1 MDLQIVCIITENQ
14 SDVGAFADFKDDTPS
29 APTAA
34 PAEMAAP
41 VVAPP
46 IPAAPLVA
54 SAPAAPVVAPPA
66 APVPSAATARSGG
79 ERVFASPLARRL
91 AAEKGLDLAV

>member
-1 MDLQIVCIITENQ
+1 MA
-14 SDVGAFADFKDDTPS
+14 AFADFKDDMPA

-34 PAEMAAP
+34 PAEMTAPVGAPPTPAAP
-41 VVAPP
+41 V
-46 IPAAPLVA
+46 VA

-66 APVPSAATARSGG
+66 VPIPSAATARSGG
-79 ERVFASPLARRL
+79 ERVFASPLARRV

>member
-1 MDLQIVCIITENQ
+1 
-14 SDVGAFADFKDDTPS
+14 VGAFADFKDDTLA

-41 VVAPP
+41 PT
-46 IPAAPLVA
+46 PAAPVVA

-66 APVPSAATARSGG
+66 VPVPSAATARSGG
-79 ERVFASPLARRL
+79 ERVFASPLARRV

>member
-1 MDLQIVCIITENQ
+1 MDLQLVCIITVNQ
-14 SDVGAFADFKDDTPS
+14 SDVGAFADFKDDTLA

-41 VVAPP
+41 AVAPP
-46 IPAAPLVA
+46 TPAAPVVA
-54 SAPAAPVVAPPA
+54 SAPVVAPPA

-79 ERVFASPLARRL
+79 ERVFASPLARRV

>member
-1 MDLQIVCIITENQ
+1 MDLQLVCIITANQ
-14 SDVGAFADFKDDTPS
+14 SDVEAFAGFKDDTPA

-34 PAEMAAP
+34 PAELAAP
-41 VVAPP
+41 VVT
-46 IPAAPLVA
+46 PAAPVVA
-54 SAPAAPVVAPPA
+54 SAPAAPVVVPPA

-79 ERVFASPLARRL
+79 ERVFASPLARRV

>member
-1 MDLQIVCIITENQ
+1 
-14 SDVGAFADFKDDTPS
+14 VGAFADFKDDTPA

-34 PAEMAAP
+34 SAEMVAPPTPAAP
-41 VVAPP
+41 V
-46 IPAAPLVA
+46 VA

-79 ERVFASPLARRL
+79 ERVFASPLARRV

>member
-1 MDLQIVCIITENQ
+1 M
-14 SDVGAFADFKDDTPS
+14 GAFADFKDDMPA

-41 VVAPP
+41 PT
-46 IPAAPLVA
+46 PAAPVVA
-54 SAPAAPVVAPPA
+54 SAPAAPVVVPPA
-66 APVPSAATARSGG
+66 VPVPSAATARSGG
-79 ERVFASPLARRL
+79 ERVFASPLARRV

>member
-1 MDLQIVCIITENQ
+1 MDLQLVCIITANQ
-14 SDVGAFADFKDDTPS
+14 SDVEAFADFKDDTPA
-29 APTAA
+29 APAAA
-34 PAEMAAP
+34 PAEVAAP

-46 IPAAPLVA
+46 TPAAPVVA

-66 APVPSAATARSGG
+66 APVSSAGTARSDG
-79 ERVFASPLARRL
+79 ERMFASPLARRV

>member
-1 MDLQIVCIITENQ
+1 M
-14 SDVGAFADFKDDTPS
+14 GAFADFRDDI
-29 APTAA
+29 PTAPIA
-34 PAEMAAP
+34 DTAQLTAP

-46 IPAAPLVA
+46 PP
-54 SAPAAPVVAPPA
+54 PPPPTAPVVAPAPVVASVPTPA
-66 APVPSAATARSGG
+66 APVPAAAPGWPGG

>member
-1 MDLQIVCIITENQ
+1 LDLQLVCIITGNQ
-14 SDVGAFADFKDDTPS
+14 SDVGAFADFKDDML
-29 APTAA
+29 AVPTAA

-46 IPAAPLVA
+46 TPAAPVVA
-54 SAPAAPVVAPPA
+54 SAPTAPVVAPPA
-66 APVPSAATARSGG
+66 VPVPSAATAWSGG
-79 ERVFASPLARRL
+79 ERVFASPLARRV

>member
-1 MDLQIVCIITENQ
+1 MCIITENQ
-14 SDVGAFADFKDDTPS
+14 SDVGAFADFKDDKPAT
-29 APTAA
+29 PTAA

-41 VVAPP
+41 VVTPP
-46 IPAAPLVA
+46 TPAAPVVA

-79 ERVFASPLARRL
+79 ERMFASPLARRL
-91 AAEKGLDLAV
+91 AAEKGFDLAV